1 MKITENEKN
10 LPICHECDVAVVGGG
25 IAGIAAALAAARQGA
40 KVVLVEKQCALG
52 GLATSGLITIYLPL
66 CDGEGHQV
74 SFGIAEELF
83 MLSVKYGAQRKY
95 PKAWLEGGTLEERI
109 AQRFEVQY
117 NPVYFQLL
125 AEELLTE
132 AGVDIFYDTLV
143 CDTLAEDDWLT
154 GVIVENTDGRSV
166 LKAKAFVDASGD
178 ARLFY
183 MAGAATATYERQNI
197 LAAWYYSNED
207 GKLKLN
213 KLGTI
218 EESNCIVTDRQV
230 DKPLSRRRFR
240 GVEAAEVNEFLLMG
254 HRQMLLDIRKKR
266 NELDDF
272 EAAFIPGMPQFRMTR
287 RMVGNY
293 ELGGHQYGEKMQDS
307 IGMVA
312 DWRRRGYIY
321 EIPFGCLHSDKLKNV
336 FAAGRNISVDDE
348 MWDVSRVI
356 PACAVTG
363 EAVGI
368 AAVMAGK
375 EEVSV
380 EKLQNILRKNGQ
392 KLHIEELDGVEN

>member
-1 MKITENEKN
+1 MRDTKNEKE
-10 LPICHECDVAVVGGG
+10 LPICYECDVAVVGGG
-25 IAGIAAALAAARQGA
+25 VAGIAAALSAARQGA
-40 KVVLVEKQCALG
+40 KVALVEKQCVLG

-83 MLSVKYGAQRKY
+83 LLSVKYGAQRKY

-109 AQRFEVQY
+109 AQRFEVQF

-125 AEELLTE
+125 AEELLIE
-132 AGVDIFYDTLV
+132 NGVDILYDTQV
-143 CDTLAEDDWLT
+143 CDTLIEDGRLT
-154 GVIVENTDGRSV
+154 GAIVENTDGRSV

-178 ARLFY
+178 ARLFH
-183 MAGAATATYERQNI
+183 MSGAATATYARENI
-197 LAAWYYSNED
+197 LAAWYYSNQD

-218 EESNCIVTDRQV
+218 EESNCVVTDRQV
-230 DKPLSRRRFR
+230 DKPLSSRRFR
-240 GVEAAEVNEFLLMG
+240 GVEASEVNEFLLLS
-254 HRQMLLDIRKKR
+254 HRQMLFDMRKKR
-266 NELDDF
+266 KELTDY
-272 EAAFIPGMPQFRMTR
+272 EPAFIPGMPQFRMTR
-287 RMVGNY
+287 RMVGKY
-293 ELGGHQYGEKMQDS
+293 ELGGNQYGEKMQDS

-321 EIPFGCLHSDKLKNV
+321 EIPFGCLYSDELKNV
-336 FAAGRNISVDDE
+336 FAAGRNISADDE

-363 EAVGI
+363 EAAGI
-368 AAVMAGK
+368 AAVMSGK
-375 EEVSV
+375 GEVSV
-380 EKLQNILRKNGQ
+380 EKLQNILREKGQ
-392 KLHIEELDGVEN
+392 KLHIEELDEIGN